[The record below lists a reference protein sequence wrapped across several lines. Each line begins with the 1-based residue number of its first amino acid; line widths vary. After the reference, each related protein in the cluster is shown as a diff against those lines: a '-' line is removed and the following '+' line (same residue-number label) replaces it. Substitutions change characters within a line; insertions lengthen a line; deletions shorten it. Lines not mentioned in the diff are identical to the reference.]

1 MRNKHTKHLAEQAAD
16 LQNLHLAFYKAAKAK
31 QAKPEVVDYRQYLYP
46 NLQQLREQIL
56 SGKVHLG
63 DYRYF
68 TIFEPKER
76 LICAAS
82 FPERVLHH
90 ALMNVCHPF
99 FENAQIYHSYATR
112 IGKGTYSALD
122 TAQKYARRNS
132 HVLKL
137 DVRKYFD
144 SISHRIL
151 LTKLQTLFQD
161 NILLQIFAQI
171 IDSYGVHPQ
180 GFQNPEGVN
189 IGLPIG
195 NLTSQYFANF
205 YLSEF
210 DRFAKETLH
219 CKHYVRYMDDIVV
232 FGNTACELS
241 KISETLT
248 NFLQNNVNLR
258 FKTNFI
264 NSTKHGVDFLGY
276 RLFDNRTEL
285 A

>member
-1 MRNKHTKHLAEQAAD
+1 
-16 LQNLHLAFYKAAKAK
+16 
-31 QAKPEVVDYRQYLYP
+31 
-46 NLQQLREQIL
+46 
-56 SGKVHLG
+56 
-63 DYRYF
+63 
-68 TIFEPKER
+68 
-76 LICAAS
+76 
-82 FPERVLHH
+82 
-90 ALMNVCHPF
+90 MNVCHPF

-285 A
+285 ASKSKNRYIKKIRALSKSFSENRISENDYQRRMLPLNAFTQYAQAEGFRKNVLKKIGE